1 MVILF
6 LYIVTV
12 RNGDRPL
19 FFCISVQSS
28 QTYAAAAPL
37 ASFCCFRTVLLVIP
51 MYVAIQTDCLFF
63 LYRGREKKKQA
74 VFLSRHR
81 HLRQIFCV
89 VTVKFILVI

>member
-1 MVILF
+1 MLVILF
-6 LYIVTV
+6 LYIATV

-28 QTYAAAAPL
+28 QTYAAAAQTTL

-63 LYRGREKKKQA
+63 LYRGGEKKK
-74 VFLSRHR
+74 
-81 HLRQIFCV
+81 
-89 VTVKFILVI
+89 